1 MLIPR
6 QGTVQAAS
14 LPIPASEDSLTAF
27 DLYTADEVFLTG
39 TGAELIP
46 VREIDGRR
54 LSACPGPIFTRLS
67 ATFPALIAA
76 ELDMA

>member
-1 MLIPR
+1 M
-6 QGTVQAAS
+6 
-14 LPIPASEDSLTAF
+14 
-27 DLYTADEVFLTG
+27 TG